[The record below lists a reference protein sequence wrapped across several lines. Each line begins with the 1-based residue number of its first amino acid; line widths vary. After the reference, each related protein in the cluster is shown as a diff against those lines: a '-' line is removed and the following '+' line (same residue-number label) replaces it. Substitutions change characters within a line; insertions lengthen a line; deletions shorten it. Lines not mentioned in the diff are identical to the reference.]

1 MSQRTPIF
9 SVDAFTAK
17 PFAGNPAAVCLL
29 DKAVDETWMQAVAAE
44 MNLSETAFV
53 YRLAEGFSLRWFTP
67 RVEVPL
73 CGHATLAAAHIL
85 WQEAWLPPTEIAHFY
100 TKSGWLSAQKLAD
113 QIALDFPLQTYQA
126 LAVPAR
132 LSQALGVSV
141 QALYQAGVNYLVEVA
156 SASEVRQL
164 APDFKALSQLACL
177 GMIVTAR
184 SDTNHYDFVSRY
196 FAPAAGIDEDPATG
210 SAHCVLAPYW
220 AERLGKLS
228 LQAYQASARGAD
240 LYLEVKGERVL
251 IAGQAVTISA
261 GQLWI

>member
-1 MSQRTPIF
+1 MSQHTPIF
-9 SVDAFTAK
+9 SVDAFAAQ
-17 PFAGNPAAVCLL
+17 PFTGNPAAVCLL
-29 DKAVDETWMQAVAAE
+29 DKPVDATWMQAIAAE

-53 YRLAEGFSLRWFTP
+53 YHLADGFSLRWFTP

-73 CGHATLAAAHIL
+73 CGHATLATAHIL
-85 WQEAWLPPTEIAHFY
+85 WQEAWLQPQETAHFY

-126 LAVPAR
+126 LAVPEL
-132 LSQALGVSV
+132 LSQALGITVK
-141 QALYQAGVNYLVEVA
+141 ALFQAGVNYLVEVA
-156 SASEVRQL
+156 NASEVRQL
-164 APDFKALSQLACL
+164 APNLKTLSQLPCL
-177 GMIVTAR
+177 GVIVTAR
-184 SDTNHYDFVSRY
+184 SDTNHYDFVARY

-210 SAHCVLAPYW
+210 SAYCALAPYW

-240 LYLEVKGERVL
+240 LYLELKGERVL